1 MLGHFISVGIGGA
14 LGAMARFGVGLA
26 VVRAFGQGFPLGI
39 ITVNVLGSFLMGVV
53 VVVAGQRGLTWMPPL
68 LMTGFLG
75 GFTTFSAF
83 SLEAYTLYERGEVGQ
98 AALYVG
104 LSVALSIGGLVLGVW
119 MTRSLLA

>member
-14 LGAMARFGVGLA
+14 LGAMARYGVGLA
-26 VVRAFGQGFPLGI
+26 AVRAFGQGFPLGI